1 MLNFV
6 YTFQAIVIFLAG
18 IALLI
23 LAKVELFFVN
33 FKSISNIK
41 WSYMSGSH
49 MTYCLQID
57 KIVFFGNFMVSFVKF
72 SRSHDYE
79 NFPCCFHDK
88 HGCYAMCYV
97 IV

>member
-1 MLNFV
+1 
-6 YTFQAIVIFLAG
+6 
-18 IALLI
+18 
-23 LAKVELFFVN
+23 
-33 FKSISNIK
+33 
-41 WSYMSGSH
+41 MSGSH

-57 KIVFFGNFMVSFVKF
+57 KIVFFWQFHGLFNFVNF

>member
-1 MLNFV
+1 
-6 YTFQAIVIFLAG
+6 
-18 IALLI
+18 
-23 LAKVELFFVN
+23 
-33 FKSISNIK
+33 
-41 WSYMSGSH
+41 MSGSQ

-57 KIVFFGNFMVSFVKF
+57 KIVGFFGNFMVSFVNF

-97 IV
+97 IVLKLELYRLQKTVVLVNLQN